1 MYVSNLHREPNQQT
15 IEKTLMKIDHVAVRR
30 DCPFWLHCGS
40 SNYLVGNTFRA
51 GKMER
56 SPGCYWDQEKESAS
70 TYSARFK
77 DSNVCLGSQAFYHG
91 VLEREKL
98 KGRQRRGRETK

>member
-1 MYVSNLHREPNQQT
+1 
-15 IEKTLMKIDHVAVRR
+15 
-30 DCPFWLHCGS
+30 
-40 SNYLVGNTFRA
+40 
-51 GKMER
+51 MER